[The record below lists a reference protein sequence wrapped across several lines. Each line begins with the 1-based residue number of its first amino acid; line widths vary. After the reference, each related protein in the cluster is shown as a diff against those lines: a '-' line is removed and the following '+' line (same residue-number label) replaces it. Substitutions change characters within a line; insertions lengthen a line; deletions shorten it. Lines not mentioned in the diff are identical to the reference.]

1 LGKNA
6 LVTGAGGFI
15 GSHLVEGLLARGWE
29 VNALVHYNSRSGW
42 GWLESSRARPGLRVT
57 ALDVTDPFQ
66 VRQTVQGC
74 DVVFHLAALIGIPY
88 SYSAYSSYF
97 ATNLN
102 GTLNV
107 ARAALDAGARCMVHT
122 STSEVYGTA
131 RYIPIDED
139 HPLQAQSPYAA
150 SKIAAD
156 KLVESFVA
164 SFGLTAVT
172 VRPFNTY
179 GPRQSTRA
187 VIPTIITQALG
198 QGEIFLGSLR
208 PVRDLTFVE
217 DTVAGM
223 IAAAESGVPGQV
235 YNLGVGQ
242 GISIGAL
249 AELLCDILGVPAVIR
264 ADEARV
270 RPEASEAWQLV
281 SDNRRAREGL
291 CWMPRVGLRE
301 GLVATVDWF
310 RHHLHLYPAREYSV

>member
-1 LGKNA
+1 MGKSA

-29 VNALVHYNSRSGW
+29 VHALVHYNSRLSW
-42 GWLESSRARPGLRVT
+42 GWLEAARARAGLRVT

-66 VRQTVQGC
+66 VRQAVQGGE
-74 DVVFHLAALIGIPY
+74 VIFHLAALIGIPY

-97 ATNLN
+97 ATNVS

-107 ARAALDAGARCMVHT
+107 ARAALDGGARRLVHI

-131 RYIPIDED
+131 RYVPIDED

-156 KLVESFVA
+156 KLVESFIA
-164 SFGLTAVT
+164 SFGLAAVT

-198 QGEIFLGSLR
+198 QEEILLGSLI
-208 PVRDLTFVE
+208 PVRDFTFVD

-223 IAAAESGVPGQV
+223 IAAGENGVPGQV

-249 AELLCDILGVPAVIR
+249 AEMLRDVLASPAAIR
-264 ADEARV
+264 TEDVRV

-281 SDNRRAREGL
+281 SDNRRAREDLG
-291 CWMPRVGLRE
+291 WTPRVSLRE
-301 GLVATVDWF
+301 GLAATADWY
-310 RHHLHLYPAREYSV
+310 RQHLHLYPAREYAI